1 MPVSK
6 PADLP
11 AGGGG
16 RWPHLAGGWRSATW
30 GDLEV
35 GYTTTDPID
44 CTPVYAGLPGGVCPC
59 PHYGYVFAGRLRCV
73 YVGTDWPE
81 EVAEAGDVYFFQPG
95 HVLIYDEPS
104 EVLEF
109 NPASTLKLL
118 MDHIEGLAGG
128 HQLDDVYDG
137 DGDGDTPA

>member
-6 PADLP
+6 PEHLP
-11 AGGGG
+11 EGGGG
-16 RWPHLAGGWRSATW
+16 RWPHLAGGWRSAQW

-35 GYTTTDPID
+35 GYTTTGPLD

-59 PHYGYVFAGRLRCV
+59 PHYGYVFKGRLRCA

-95 HVLIYDEPS
+95 HVLVYEQPT

-118 MDHIEGLAGG
+118 MDHIEQLAAGG
-128 HQLDDVYDG
+128 ATPERRPTDD
-137 DGDGDTPA
+137 